1 MRHRAQDLLSPIAQ
15 RQMFE
20 QCLQARLILHIENIL
35 ELGDLIGREFHSIN
49 NPAKEI
55 HTSKIDL
62 KSLNTEPLKC
72 FNRNQQNFNVCSFT
86 GAPIVLNTDLCE
98 LSLPATFRFFEPQYF
113 PRIVKPDRFWR
124 SPEPCCDG
132 FGNKRREFGP

>member
-1 MRHRAQDLLSPIAQ
+1 MRHRAQDLLSPVAQ

-86 GAPIVLNTDLCE
+86 GALILLIPSFAD
-98 LSLPATFRFFEPQYF
+98 SRLPPPF
-113 PRIVKPDRFWR
+113 
-124 SPEPCCDG
+124 G
-132 FGNKRREFGP
+132 FSNRDSFT